1 MLKKLLHNKVTVDLN
16 NLVSLT
22 AGFVAADLKMLLSLV
37 SIEHYQRIK
46 HLKSEVDIPIN
57 EEDFIKALALYTP
70 LAKKEG
76 FTSIPDITL
85 DDVGALASIK

>member
-46 HLKSEVDIPIN
+46 QLKSEGDIPIN
-57 EEDFIKALALYTP
+57 E
-70 LAKKEG
+70 
-76 FTSIPDITL
+76 
-85 DDVGALASIK
+85 